1 MNTTTETFVM
11 RVETM
16 FMDNTIPLHHDKKT
30 GSIRLTIPSE
40 QFERNFLTPQMKI
53 GWKTFRNYL
62 AKMNFSIV
70 QQSIP
75 KIWNYQGAASQ
86 NPFLSVC
93 TPAVAPAPAPAPALA
108 PACQKDDNFLKT
120 TGWDI
125 KKKPG
130 KLSNG
135 TTWFT
140 SPDGKYK
147 CRSAKQAFKYLE
159 EKDNL
164 DNDIEDSANAAELLA
179 KLKLEKVKKKSA
191 PAVLVSAPKNNDVVT
206 SVSTISAK
214 VSINDQLSQ
223 FDHSMQPGTSKLLEK
238 IRGDSTGKNEK
249 ENLSTI
255 DKYVENLSK
264 KDIQDV
270 VVDLYNLT
278 GHIHGIVK
286 KLATE
291 CNGYKKQ
298 IEQLKIQG
306 ELSCFVEPKI
316 ECRKI
321 LLEHHAYAHGL
332 FKQLFRYH
340 LLVKE
345 LQEMTEATAAAMTEA
360 KNMQSDILKC
370 KEEYMKEKSAFE
382 KEQADFKQMVKKRKR
397 EIDSKEHVIGEKEAA
412 VRKKLK
418 TLRSQLKKKKAS
430 EILLG
435 R

>member
-1 MNTTTETFVM
+1 MNATTETFVM
-11 RVETM
+11 RVATM
-16 FMDNTIPLHHDKKT
+16 FQDDTIPLHHDKN
-30 GSIRLTIPSE
+30 GSIKLTIPTSD
-40 QFERNFLTPQMKI
+40 FERDFLTPQMKI

-62 AKMNFSIV
+62 AEMGFKIV

-75 KIWNYQGAASQ
+75 KIWNYQGARDTH
-86 NPFLSVC
+86 PFLEKVKKK
-93 TPAVAPAPAPAPALA
+93 PAAPAPALTPA
-108 PACQKDDNFLKT
+108 PASACQKDDTFLLRNS
-120 TGWDI
+120 GWKV

-140 SPDGKYK
+140 SPDGLYT

-159 EKDNL
+159 AEENL
-164 DNDIEDSANAAELLA
+164 DDDIEDSANAAEMLA

-191 PAVLVSAPKNNDVVT
+191 PAVLETKTNDVVT
-206 SVSTISAK
+206 SVSTISSK
-214 VSINDQLSQ
+214 VSINDQLSR
-223 FDHSMQPGTSKLLEK
+223 FNHSMQLGTSKLLEK
-238 IRGDSTGKNEK
+238 IRNSTSKNEE

-264 KDIQDV
+264 KEIQDV
-270 VVDLYNLT
+270 VVDLYNVT
-278 GHIHGIVK
+278 GHIHAIVK

-291 CNGYKKQ
+291 CNDYKKQ
-298 IEQLKIQG
+298 IKQLKLQG

-321 LLEHHAYAHGL
+321 LLEHHAYAHNI
-332 FKQLFRYH
+332 FKETSRYH
-340 LLVKE
+340 LRVKQ

-360 KNMQSDILKC
+360 KNMQSDILKR
-370 KEEYMKEKSAFE
+370 KEECMKEKADFE

-397 EIDSKEHVIGEKEAA
+397 DIDSKEHVIGEKEAA